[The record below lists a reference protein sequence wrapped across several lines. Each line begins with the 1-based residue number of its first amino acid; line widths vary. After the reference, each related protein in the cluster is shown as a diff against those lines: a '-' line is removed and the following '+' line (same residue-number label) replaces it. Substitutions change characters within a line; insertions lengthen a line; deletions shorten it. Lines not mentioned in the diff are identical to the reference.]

1 MRKLFYISL
10 AACMLAACSKQGKET
25 PATDRLLGTDGA
37 PLAGIEATV
46 VCDTLADFPGMVVRR
61 VEFVNTGSE
70 AVTVAAM
77 ETSRIRIDGTEVW
90 SLQPTSTAYRKDWVL
105 PVEEG
110 FYQRN
115 YLGMNDPD
123 YGGGI
128 PMICLWTAEKNLS
141 VGIAEPKLRL
151 VSMPVSR
158 EGNET
163 MAWIRQDF
171 DEPVVLAPGE
181 SLSSCRQFV
190 LESTG
195 DFFNPLRTFAHYM
208 QETFNWEPPMS
219 PEEAY
224 EPSGAPGG
232 MKGPLPSTRSSAR
245 CRRSSSS
252 VSSGWISTTATSA
265 VRATGRRTT
274 ASAPRVC
281 AG

>member
-1 MRKLFYISL
+1 MRKLFYVSL

-25 PATDRLLGTDGA
+25 PATDRLLGADGA

-70 AVTVAAM
+70 PVTVAAM
-77 ETSRIRIDGTEVW
+77 ETSRIRIDGAEVW

-181 SLSSCRQFV
+181 SLGSCRQFV

-224 EPSGAPGG
+224 EPVWCAWGYERTFTVDEVIGT
-232 MKGPLPSTRSSAR
+232 LPKVVELGFKWVDIDDGYQR
-245 CRRSSSS
+245 CE
-252 VSSGWISTTATSA
+252 GDWE
-265 VRATGRRTT
+265 G
-274 ASAPRVC
+274 PRVC